1 MYLWKYWRE
10 SRITFA
16 VGLLLVGLLLWAVL
30 RIHVNRLSSGPG
42 DVSQQNLAQ
51 LYLVIAAPLT
61 LLLGFLGLRFGS
73 FGVGRDLGEGS
84 GSFLFSRPRTRAFFV
99 WSDWGYG
106 MTQLLLIVLAA
117 NAVLAWA
124 IHRIAPDTAVILMS
138 RQPISMLA
146 IFCLHCT
153 SGLLLAGLIFG
164 LTYFS
169 SVLARRHGVQLAI
182 GVVLVVLT
190 FDIASPMVQ
199 HYWPQIIL
207 PNFTLTEFSFTL
219 SPTMPAGF
227 ADHLGLSIALRAALA
242 LAFPIAAQILLQ
254 QRDID

>member
-30 RIHVNRLSSGPG
+30 KIHLGALSSGPR

-51 LYLVIAAPLT
+51 LYLVITAGLT
-61 LLLGFLGLRFGS
+61 LPLGFLGLRFGS
-73 FGVGRDLGEGS
+73 FGIGRDLGEGS
-84 GSFLFSRPRTRAFFV
+84 GSFLFSRPRTHAFFV
-99 WSDWGYG
+99 WSDWSYG
-106 MTQLLLIVLAA
+106 MAQLLTIVVAA
-117 NAVLAWA
+117 NAVLALEK
-124 IHRIAPDTAVILMS
+124 HRYAPDSAIILMS
-138 RQPISMLA
+138 HQPISMLA

-153 SGLLLAGLIFG
+153 SGVLLAGLIFG

-169 SVLARRHGVQLAI
+169 SVLARRHGVQVAI
-182 GVVLVVLT
+182 GAVLT
-190 FDIASPMVQ
+190 FDIARLVVE
-199 HYWPQIIL
+199 HYWPRIVL
-207 PNFTLTEFSFTL
+207 PGFTLSEFSFTR

-227 ADHLGLSIALRAALA
+227 ADHLVLAIALRTALA
-242 LAFPIAAQILLQ
+242 LAFPVAAQLLLQ

>member
-30 RIHVNRLSSGPG
+30 KIHVSALSSGPG

-84 GSFLFSRPRTRAFFV
+84 GSFLFSRPRTYAFFV

-138 RQPISMLA
+138 RQPVSMLA

-164 LTYFS
+164 LIYFS

-182 GVVLVVLT
+182 GAVLT
-190 FDIASPMVQ
+190 FEFFKPVVQ

-219 SPTMPAGF
+219 SPTMPVGF
-227 ADHLGLSIALRAALA
+227 ADHLGLSIALRATLA
-242 LAFPIAAQILLQ
+242 LAFPIAAQLLLQ

>member
-30 RIHVNRLSSGPG
+30 KIHLGALSSGPR

-51 LYLVIAAPLT
+51 LYLVITACLT
-61 LLLGFLGLRFGS
+61 LPLGFLGLRFGS
-73 FGVGRDLGEGS
+73 FGIGRDLGEGS
-84 GSFLFSRPRTRAFFV
+84 GSFLFSRPRSRASFV
-99 WSDWGYG
+99 WNDWGYG
-106 MTQLLLIVLAA
+106 MAQLLTIVVAA
-117 NAVLAWA
+117 NAVLALEM
-124 IHRIAPDTAVILMS
+124 HRLAPDSAIILMS

-169 SVLARRHGVQLAI
+169 SVLAKNRGVLLALGI
-182 GVVLVVLT
+182 VVAYQIARSVVK
-190 FDIASPMVQ
+190 
-199 HYWPQIIL
+199 HYWPSITL
-207 PNFTLTEFSFTL
+207 PDLTLTEFSFTR

-227 ADHLGLSIALRAALA
+227 ADHLVLSIALRAALA
-242 LAFPIAAQILLQ
+242 LAFPDAAQMLLQ

>member
-30 RIHVNRLSSGPG
+30 KIHLGGLHRLPG
-42 DVSQQNLAQ
+42 DVSKQNLAQ

-61 LLLGFLGLRFGS
+61 LLVGFLGLRFGS

-99 WSDWGYG
+99 WSDWVYG

-117 NAVLAWA
+117 NAMLAWA

-138 RQPISMLA
+138 RQPVSMLA

-164 LTYFS
+164 LIYFS

-182 GVVLVVLT
+182 GAVLT
-190 FDIASPMVQ
+190 FEFFKPVVQ

-242 LAFPIAAQILLQ
+242 LAFPIAAQLLLQ

>member
-1 MYLWKYWRE
+1 MNRASPSPLAYCWLDYC
-10 SRITFA
+10 SGT
-16 VGLLLVGLLLWAVL
+16 VL
-30 RIHVNRLSSGPG
+30 KIHVNRLSSGPG

-84 GSFLFSRPRTRAFFV
+84 GLFLFSRPRTRAFFV

-117 NAVLAWA
+117 NTMLAWA

-169 SVLARRHGVQLAI
+169 SVLARRHGVLLAI
-182 GVVLVVLT
+182 GVSRWLT
-190 FDIASPMVQ
+190 LYRQVDG
-199 HYWPQIIL
+199 
-207 PNFTLTEFSFTL
+207 
-219 SPTMPAGF
+219 PALLA
-227 ADHLGLSIALRAALA
+227 ADHPAEFYADRVLLHPFSHDASGLCRPPRPLHRASCGPGAGLPHRRA
-242 LAFPIAAQILLQ
+242 ILLQ